1 MVTAAVQ
8 CDLSGSAEGDDVQV
22 GEDPEQQLLGQP
34 PVDEGGVIVL
44 AEHPRDL
51 PLAHAHVDR
60 VPVVA
65 VAGPAAIPAQY
76 NQNVNGFYFLHSRLY
91 PLSFPHR

>member
-1 MVTAAVQ
+1 M
-8 CDLSGSAEGDDVQV
+8 
-22 GEDPEQQLLGQP
+22 
-34 PVDEGGVIVL
+34 L

-51 PLAHAHVDR
+51 PLAHAHVAR

-76 NQNVNGFYFLHSRLY
+76 NQNVNGFYFLHSRFFI
-91 PLSFPHR
+91 LSAFHTDEVNLLCSSA